1 MKKLLITLSLLLS
14 LHIGLSQQVEGITV
28 EQLFERLDDIKAE
41 KNNDTLYVFNFWA
54 TWCVPCVE
62 ELPYFQQLYANYKD
76 QKVKLVLVSLDFDRD
91 LSKKVIPFVEKNQIK
106 ADVWVLTNYMRNM
119 EWIDQ
124 LSPDW
129 GGSIPATLVYQPQ
142 NKVYAFK
149 EATFEYEAL
158 EQWVLSFK

>member
-1 MKKLLITLSLLLS
+1 MKKFLITLSLVLT
-14 LHIGLSQQVEGITV
+14 LHIAFGQQVEGITV
-28 EQLFERLDDIKAE
+28 EQLFERFDEIKDQ

-76 QKVKLVLVSLDFDRD
+76 QKVKLVLVSLDFDKD
-91 LSKKVIPFVEKNQIK
+91 LNKKVIPFAKKREIK

-119 EWIDQ
+119 EWIDK

-129 GGSIPATLVYQPQ
+129 GGSIPATLIYQPK

-149 EATFEYEAL
+149 EATFEYEEL
-158 EQWVLSFK
+158 EEWMLSFK